1 MVKIN
6 VFKFYGCREWVVK
19 GRRMESVRGSKFS
32 VGFKIGKFFEGRKE
46 DGEVIGEWFF
56 WVDRFE

>member
-1 MVKIN
+1 
-6 VFKFYGCREWVVK
+6 
-19 GRRMESVRGSKFS
+19 MESVRGSKFS

-46 DGEVIGEWFF
+46 DGEVIGERFF